1 MAAVKHVQ
9 IAPHL
14 YCGPIVAAANIQL
27 AAATSNFLIIEMIDK
42 MDGFHERL
50 LTSKIDIDNGRVLIP
65 TAPGLGVELNE
76 EVARAHPYDGDKL
89 HLEMGQTPFDPARN
103 KDFAGG

>member
-42 MDGFHERL
+42 MDGFHAEL
-50 LTSKIDIDNGRVLIP
+50 LSSKIEIDKGRVLIL
-65 TAPGLGVELNE
+65 TAPGLGVELDE
-76 EVARAHPYDGDKL
+76 EVARAHPYHGDQL
-89 HLEMGQTPFDPARN
+89 HLEMGQTLFDPARN
-103 KDFAGG
+103 RHFAGG